1 MKAVIFDCFGVLYGG
16 SLFTL
21 LNMAAPEKRNEVV
34 DLNRQNDYGFLSFQD
49 YTVGMAELL
58 GKTTDEISAI
68 FKQKRVRN
76 QPLFDF
82 IHELRTPDVKVG
94 LLTNAGRDMPSVLFS
109 GQELNGGLFDA
120 YIVSSENGIVKPNP
134 EIYKI
139 LADKLGVPAG
149 DCLMLDDAFENCHGA
164 EAAGMQSVW
173 YADNETAKQH
183 IREFIAHH
191 A

>member
-21 LNMAAPEKRNEVV
+21 MNMAAPEKRNDIV
-34 DLNRQNDYGFLSFQD
+34 DLNRQNDYGFLTFQD
-49 YTVGMAELL
+49 YTKGMADLL
-58 GKTTDEISAI
+58 GKTTDEISVI

-82 IHELRTPDVKVG
+82 IHEIRSPEVKIG
-94 LLTNAGRDMPSVLFS
+94 LLTNAGRDMPGVLFNE
-109 GQELNGGLFDA
+109 QELNGGLFDA
-120 YIVSSENGIVKPNP
+120 YIVSSEHGIVKPNP

-149 DCLMLDDAFENCHGA
+149 DCLMVDDAFENCNGA
-164 EAAGMQSVW
+164 EAAGLQAVW
-173 YADNETAKQH
+173 FADNETAKQH
-183 IREFIAHH
+183 VRDFLAN